1 MRQILTVFSTLTEVR
16 EKISVQTFKERNE
29 VLQCTIYIYIFF
41 KLEDVF
47 QLEREEEN
55 GLRRGSKEKDGDA
68 NRVTA
73 FQLGVRNVLLSSNPS
88 MVTVISVYL
97 HCKIFTVISD
107 SVKLLHISV

>member
-1 MRQILTVFSTLTEVR
+1 MRQIRTVFSTLTEVR
-16 EKISVQTFKERNE
+16 EKISVQTLKERNE
-29 VLQCTIYIYIFF
+29 VLQCTIYIFF

-55 GLRRGSKEKDGDA
+55 GPRKGSKEKDGDA

-73 FQLGVRNVLLSSNPS
+73 FQLGIRNVLLSSNPS
-88 MVTVISVYL
+88 MGTVISVYL
-97 HCKIFTVISD
+97 HCKLFTVISD